1 MRIVGRVM
9 LGGPLAAAMLMT
21 TPAEARDEKAWD
33 DASNVAEGVLLA
45 TALGVPAVKGD
56 WDGDLQALGSTG
68 AAFLIAEG
76 LKQTFPEQ
84 RPDGSGDDSFPSGHA
99 SVSFAA
105 AASLQNRYGWKV
117 GVPAQLV
124 ASFVGVARVEARK
137 HHWYDVV
144 AGAAIG
150 EASGFLITSKQNQSV
165 HVLPWGDAHSAGAVV
180 DVRF

>member
-1 MRIVGRVM
+1 MVSTMPSAVSG
-9 LGGPLAAAMLMT
+9 LT
-21 TPAEARDEKAWD
+21 NDE
-33 DASNVAEGVLLA
+33 
-45 TALGVPAVKGD
+45 
-56 WDGDLQALGSTG
+56 
-68 AAFLIAEG
+68 
-76 LKQTFPEQ
+76 
-84 RPDGSGDDSFPSGHA
+84 
-99 SVSFAA
+99 
-105 AASLQNRYGWKV
+105 
-117 GVPAQLV
+117 